1 MKSIDECFERGLL
14 RRIEPSRT
22 KSEQS
27 LLSAREWLSE
37 AEKNLDAEALR
48 SAVSSSYLAIFH
60 SVRSVLFRDGVR
72 EKSHYCIGLYLQRY
86 VEEGR
91 LEEDWPMLF
100 DRIRSVRHADQ
111 YSFMAKPTKEEVQE
125 GIDLAERF
133 IERMEKLLNETEGG
147 TGYVWHYF

>member
-1 MKSIDECFERGLL
+1 MKNIDDCFELGLL
-14 RRIEPSRT
+14 RKVEPSRG
-22 KSEQS
+22 KSERS

-37 AEKNLDAEALR
+37 ARKNLEAEALR
-48 SAVSSSYLAIFH
+48 SALSSAYLAVFH
-60 SVRSVLFRDGVR
+60 SARAVLFRDGVR

-86 VEEGR
+86 VEDGS

-111 YSFMAKPTKEEVQE
+111 YSFMARPAEEEVQA

-133 IERMEKLLNETEGG
+133 IERMEKLLKETGG
-147 TGYVWHYF
+147 RGGNDR

>member
-1 MKSIDECFERGLL
+1 MSPLKNIDDCFERGLL
-14 RRIEPSRT
+14 RRVEPSRS

-27 LLSAREWLSE
+27 LLQAGEWLSE
-37 AEKNLDAEALR
+37 AEKNLEAEALR
-48 SAVSSSYLAIFH
+48 SAISSAYLAVFH
-60 SVRSVLFRDGVR
+60 SARAVLFRDGVR

-86 VEEGR
+86 VDDGT

-111 YSFMAKPTKEEVQE
+111 YSFMALPTVEEVQA

-133 IERMEKLLNETEGG
+133 IERMERLLRETKGG
-147 TGYVWHYF
+147 TE

>member
-1 MKSIDECFERGLL
+1 MKNIDDCFRLGLL
-14 RRIEPSRT
+14 RRTEPSRS
-22 KSEQS
+22 KSDQS

-37 AEKNLDAEALR
+37 AKKNLVAQALR
-48 SAVSSSYLAIFH
+48 SALSSAYLAVFH
-60 SVRSVLFRDGVR
+60 SARAVLFRDGVR

-86 VEEGR
+86 VEEGS

-111 YSFMAKPTKEEVQE
+111 YSFMARPTDEEVQA

-133 IERMEKLLNETEGG
+133 IERMERLIEEIG
-147 TGYVWHYF
+147 

>member
-1 MKSIDECFERGLL
+1 MKNIDDCFELGLL
-14 RRIEPSRT
+14 RKTEPSHS
-22 KSEQS
+22 KSERS

-37 AEKNLDAEALR
+37 ARKNLEAEALR
-48 SAVSSSYLAIFH
+48 SALSSAYLAVFH
-60 SVRSVLFRDGVR
+60 SARAVLFRDGVR

-86 VEEGR
+86 VEDGS

-111 YSFMAKPTKEEVQE
+111 YSFMARPTDEEVRA

-133 IERMEKLLNETEGG
+133 IERMVRLLKETRGAAG
-147 TGYVWHYF
+147 NDR

>member
-1 MKSIDECFERGLL
+1 LKNIDDCFRLGL
-14 RRIEPSRT
+14 RRRTEPSRS
-22 KSEQS
+22 KSDQS

-37 AEKNLDAEALR
+37 AKKNLEAQALR
-48 SAVSSSYLAIFH
+48 SALSSAYLAVFH
-60 SVRSVLFRDGVR
+60 SARAVLFRDGVR

-86 VEEGR
+86 VEEGS

-111 YSFMAKPTKEEVQE
+111 YSFMARPTDEEVQA

-133 IERMEKLLNETEGG
+133 IERMERLIEEIG
-147 TGYVWHYF
+147 